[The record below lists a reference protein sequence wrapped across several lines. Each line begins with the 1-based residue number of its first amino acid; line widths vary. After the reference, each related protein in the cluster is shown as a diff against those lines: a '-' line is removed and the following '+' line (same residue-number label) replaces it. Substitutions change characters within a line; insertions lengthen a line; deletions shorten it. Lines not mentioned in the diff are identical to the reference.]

1 MHITMN
7 QNLTFTL
14 LTMLFALNLFAQKE
28 SVFLNYNSDIPFQTP
43 SDNDYYHLE
52 ATLMIRNIIKD
63 IEEVLEKKQNI
74 NKQVEFTVIIQND
87 KGAVLPI
94 NYLVKA
100 NPYDS
105 KATKEVFL
113 RRSYNWFNRS
123 FRSNIPYTN

>member
-28 SVFLNYNSDIPFQTP
+28 SVFLNYNSDIPFQT
-43 SDNDYYHLE
+43 SIDNDYYHLE

>member
-1 MHITMN
+1 MN

-28 SVFLNYNSDIPFQTP
+28 SVFLNYNSDIPFQT
-43 SDNDYYHLE
+43 SMDNDYYHLE
-52 ATLMIRNIIKD
+52 ASLMIRNIIND

-74 NKQVEFTVIIQND
+74 NKQVEFTVVIQND

-105 KATKEVFL
+105 KDSKEVFL

>member
-1 MHITMN
+1 MHIIMN
-7 QNLTFTL
+7 QNLTFTFL
-14 LTMLFALNLFAQKE
+14 IMLFALNLFAQKE

-63 IEEVLEKKQNI
+63 IEGVLEKKMNI
-74 NKQVEFTVIIQND
+74 NKQIEFTIVIQND

-94 NYLVKA
+94 NYMVNA
-100 NPYDS
+100 NPYNS
-105 KATKEVFL
+105 EASKEVFL

-123 FRSNIPYTN
+123 FRSNIPFTN

>member
-7 QNLTFTL
+7 QNLTFTFL
-14 LTMLFALNLFAQKE
+14 IMLFAINLFAQKE
-28 SVFLNYNSDIPFQTP
+28 SVFLNYNSDIPFQT
-43 SDNDYYHLE
+43 SMDNEYYHIE

-100 NPYDS
+100 NPYNS

>member
-7 QNLTFTL
+7 QNLTFTFL
-14 LTMLFALNLFAQKE
+14 IMLFALNLFAQKE
-28 SVFLNYNSDIPFQTP
+28 SVFLNYNSDIPFQT
-43 SDNDYYHLE
+43 SMDNEYYHIE

>member
-28 SVFLNYNSDIPFQTP
+28 SVFLNYNSDIPFQT
-43 SDNDYYHLE
+43 SMDNEYYHLE

>member
-14 LTMLFALNLFAQKE
+14 LTMLFALNLFAQNE
-28 SVFLNYNSDIPFQTP
+28 SVFLNYNSDIPFQT
-43 SDNDYYHLE
+43 SMDNEYYHIE

>member
-1 MHITMN
+1 MN
-7 QNLTFTL
+7 QNLTFTFL
-14 LTMLFALNLFAQKE
+14 IMLFALNLFAQKE
-28 SVFLNYNSDIPFQTP
+28 SVFLNYNSDIPFQTS

-74 NKQVEFTVIIQND
+74 NKQIEFTVIIQND

>member
-1 MHITMN
+1 MHIIMN

-28 SVFLNYNSDIPFQTP
+28 SVFLNYNSDIPFQT
-43 SDNDYYHLE
+43 SMDNEYYHLE

-63 IEEVLEKKQNI
+63 IEGVLEKKQII
-74 NKQVEFTVIIQND
+74 NKQVEFTVVIQND

-100 NPYDS
+100 KPYDS
-105 KATKEVFL
+105 KALSMIYIRCL
-113 RRSYNWFNRS
+113 RCAFV
-123 FRSNIPYTN
+123 

>member
-7 QNLTFTL
+7 QNLTFTFL
-14 LTMLFALNLFAQKE
+14 IMLFALNLFAQKE
-28 SVFLNYNSDIPFQTP
+28 SVFLNYNSDIPFQTS

-74 NKQVEFTVIIQND
+74 NKQVEFTIVIQND

>member
-1 MHITMN
+1 MN
-7 QNLTFTL
+7 QNLTFTVS
-14 LTMLFALNLFAQKE
+14 LFLFTATLFAQKE
-28 SVFLNYNSDIPFQTP
+28 SVFLNYKSDIPFQIS
-43 SDNDYYHLE
+43 SDNEYYHLE

-63 IEEVLEKKQNI
+63 IEGVLEKKINI
-74 NKQVEFTVIIQND
+74 NKQIEFTVVIQND

-100 NPYDS
+100 KPYDS
-105 KATKEVFL
+105 EASKEVFL

>member
-7 QNLTFTL
+7 QNLTFTFL
-14 LTMLFALNLFAQKE
+14 IMLFALNLFAQKE
-28 SVFLNYNSDIPFQTP
+28 SVFLNYNSDIPFQTS

>member
-28 SVFLNYNSDIPFQTP
+28 SVFLNYNSDIPFQT
-43 SDNDYYHLE
+43 SMDNEYYHIE

>member
-1 MHITMN
+1 MHIIMN

-28 SVFLNYNSDIPFQTP
+28 SVFLNYNSDIPFQTS

-74 NKQVEFTVIIQND
+74 NKQIEFTVIIQND

>member
-28 SVFLNYNSDIPFQTP
+28 SVFLNYNSDIPFQTS

-74 NKQVEFTVIIQND
+74 NKQIEFTVIIQND

>member
-1 MHITMN
+1 MHIIMN
-7 QNLTFTL
+7 KNLTFTFL
-14 LTMLFALNLFAQKE
+14 IMLFAINLFAQKE
-28 SVFLNYNSDIPFQTP
+28 SVFLNYNSDIPFQTS

-52 ATLMIRNIIKD
+52 ATLMIRNIIND
-63 IEEVLEKKQNI
+63 IEGVLEKKQNL

>member
-28 SVFLNYNSDIPFQTP
+28 SVFLNYNSDIPFQT
-43 SDNDYYHLE
+43 SIDNDYYHLE
-52 ATLMIRNIIKD
+52 ATLMIRNIIDD
-63 IEEVLEKKQNI
+63 IVEVLEKKQNI
-74 NKQVEFTVIIQND
+74 NKQVEFTVVIQND

-105 KATKEVFL
+105 KDSKEVFL

>member
-1 MHITMN
+1 MN
-7 QNLTFTL
+7 QNLTFTFL
-14 LTMLFALNLFAQKE
+14 IMLFALNLFAQKE

-63 IEEVLEKKQNI
+63 IEGVLEKKMNI
-74 NKQVEFTVIIQND
+74 NKQIEFTIVIQND

-94 NYLVKA
+94 NYMVNA
-100 NPYDS
+100 NPYNS
-105 KATKEVFL
+105 EASKEVFL

-123 FRSNIPYTN
+123 FRSNIPFTN

>member
-1 MHITMN
+1 M
-7 QNLTFTL
+7 
-14 LTMLFALNLFAQKE
+14 
-28 SVFLNYNSDIPFQTP
+28 
-43 SDNDYYHLE
+43 
-52 ATLMIRNIIKD
+52 
-63 IEEVLEKKQNI
+63 NI
-74 NKQVEFTVIIQND
+74 NKQIEFTIVIQND

-105 KATKEVFL
+105 KASKEVFL

>member
-7 QNLTFTL
+7 QNLTFTFL
-14 LTMLFALNLFAQKE
+14 IMLFAINLFAQKE

-43 SDNDYYHLE
+43 SDNDYYYLE

>member
-1 MHITMN
+1 MN

-14 LTMLFALNLFAQKE
+14 LVMLFAFSLFAQKE
-28 SVFLNYNSDIPFQTP
+28 SVFLNYKLDIPFQT
-43 SDNDYYHLE
+43 SMDNDYYHLE

-63 IEEVLEKKQNI
+63 IEGVLEKKINI
-74 NKQVEFTVIIQND
+74 NKQIDFTVVIQND

-94 NYLVKA
+94 NYTVRA

-105 KATKEVFL
+105 EASKEVFL

-123 FRSNIPYTN
+123 FRSNIPFTN

>member
-14 LTMLFALNLFAQKE
+14 LTMLFALNLFAQNE
-28 SVFLNYNSDIPFQTP
+28 SVFLNYNSDIPFQT
-43 SDNDYYHLE
+43 SMDNEYYHLE
-52 ATLMIRNIIKD
+52 ATLMIRKIIND
-63 IEEVLEKKQNI
+63 IEGVLEKKQNL

>member
-52 ATLMIRNIIKD
+52 ATLMIRNIIND
-63 IEEVLEKKQNI
+63 IEGVLEKKQNI

>member
-1 MHITMN
+1 MN
-7 QNLTFTL
+7 QNLTFTVS
-14 LTMLFALNLFAQKE
+14 LFLFTAILFAQKE
-28 SVFLNYNSDIPFQTP
+28 SVFLNYNSDIPFQTS
-43 SDNDYYHLE
+43 SDNEYYHLE
-52 ATLMIRNIIKD
+52 ATLMIRNIVKD
-63 IEEVLEKKQNI
+63 IEGVLEKKQNI

-94 NYLVKA
+94 NYLVNA

>member
-28 SVFLNYNSDIPFQTP
+28 SVFLNYKSDIPFQKP
-43 SDNDYYHLE
+43 IDSDYYHLE
-52 ATLMIRNIIKD
+52 ATLMIRNIIND
-63 IEEVLEKKQNI
+63 IEQVLEKKQNI
-74 NKQVEFTVIIQND
+74 NKQVEFTVVIQND

-105 KATKEVFL
+105 KDSKEVFL

>member
-28 SVFLNYNSDIPFQTP
+28 SVFLNYNSDIPFQTS

>member
-7 QNLTFTL
+7 QNLTFTFL
-14 LTMLFALNLFAQKE
+14 IMLFALNLFAQKE

>member
-28 SVFLNYNSDIPFQTP
+28 SVFLNYNSDIPFQTS

-63 IEEVLEKKQNI
+63 IEGVLEKKQNL
-74 NKQVEFTVIIQND
+74 NKQIEFTVVIQND

>member
-43 SDNDYYHLE
+43 SDNDYYYLE

>member
-1 MHITMN
+1 MN

-28 SVFLNYNSDIPFQTP
+28 SVFLNYNSDIPFQT
-43 SDNDYYHLE
+43 SIDNDYYHLE
-52 ATLMIRNIIKD
+52 ATLMIRNIIDD
-63 IEEVLEKKQNI
+63 IVEVLEKKQNI
-74 NKQVEFTVIIQND
+74 NKQVEFTVVIQND

-105 KATKEVFL
+105 KDSKEVFL